1 MARST
6 NEQREY
12 IVRQYPKVWDG
23 FQAARTAIREAGPLD
38 VKTQELINTAVYATV
53 GAEGGTRTHA
63 GRAYQAGATPEEIR
77 QAILLCLG
85 VGLGFSPVYRAMEWV
100 RQELEEQG
108 VRE

>member
-1 MARST
+1 VVRSS

-12 IVRQYPKVWDG
+12 LTRQYPKVWDG

-53 GAEGGTRTHA
+53 GAEGGTRTHS
-63 GRAYQAGATPEEIR
+63 GRAYQAGATPAEIR

-85 VGLGFSPVYRAMEWV
+85 VGLGFSPVYRALDWV
-100 RQELEEQG
+100 REELEAQG
-108 VRE
+108 ARE

>member
-1 MARST
+1 
-6 NEQREY
+6 
-12 IVRQYPKVWDG
+12 
-23 FQAARTAIREAGPLD
+23 

-53 GAEGGTRTHA
+53 GAEGGTRTHS
-63 GRAYQAGATPEEIR
+63 GRAYQAGATPAEIR

-108 VRE
+108 ARE